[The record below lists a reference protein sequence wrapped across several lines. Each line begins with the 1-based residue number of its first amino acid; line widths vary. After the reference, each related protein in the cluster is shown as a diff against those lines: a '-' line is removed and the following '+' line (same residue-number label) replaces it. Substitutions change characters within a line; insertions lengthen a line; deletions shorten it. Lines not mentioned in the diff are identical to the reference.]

1 MNEKILECT
10 SRIEKELKRLKNRL
24 HIDDLLLK
32 MESNVEV
39 IKLKAEIDE
48 KIKNIEVLQRFLS
61 YREIEINR
69 KNKKY

>member
-10 SRIEKELKRLKNRL
+10 SRIEKELKRFKNRL

-39 IKLKAEIDE
+39 RKLKAEIDE
-48 KIKNIEVLQRFLS
+48 KIKKVVDEAKEKAQADADVSLQFQV
-61 YREIEINR
+61 
-69 KNKKY
+69 